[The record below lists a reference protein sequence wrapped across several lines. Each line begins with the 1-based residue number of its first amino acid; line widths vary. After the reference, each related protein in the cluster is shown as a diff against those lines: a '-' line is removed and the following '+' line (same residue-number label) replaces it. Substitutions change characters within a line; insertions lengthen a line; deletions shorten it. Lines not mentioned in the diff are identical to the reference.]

1 MWVGE
6 GSTSL
11 KFNLK
16 KCHKAEYEY
25 KQHMHAPRKGL
36 APPLLIFQTS
46 PSCNIFTKISRIFR
60 NWSQPLNEGLLFCR
74 FWLIF
79 GHCYPDSGEIHARP
93 STRGWH

>member
-11 KFNLK
+11 MFNLK

-36 APPLLIFQTS
+36 APPMLIFQTS
-46 PSCNIFTKISRIFR
+46 PSCNIFTKNPKFYR
-60 NWSQPLNEGLLFCR
+60 NRCQPSHKGP
-74 FWLIF
+74 IF
-79 GHCYPDSGEIHARP
+79 GQEI
-93 STRGWH
+93 RGIPLHKGLALKIVKTPT